1 MAVSY
6 KKLFKLMIDKDMKK
20 GELVKKSG
28 VAYSTLLKL
37 SNGDNVNMGVIEKIC
52 LALDCKIEDVVE
64 IIPDNLESEKINENS
79 R

>member
-6 KKLFKLMIDKDMKK
+6 KKLFKLMIDRDMKK

-64 IIPDNLESEKINENS
+64 IIPDSLESETIDTEK
-79 R
+79 

>member
-1 MAVSY
+1 
-6 KKLFKLMIDKDMKK
+6 MIDKDMKK

>member
-1 MAVSY
+1 
-6 KKLFKLMIDKDMKK
+6 MIDKDMKK

-64 IIPDNLESEKINENS
+64 IIPDSLESEKINENS

>member
-20 GELVKKSG
+20 GDLVKKSG

-52 LALDCKIEDVVE
+52 LTLDCKIEDIVE
-64 IIPDNLESEKINENS
+64 IFPDNLENETINAEK
-79 R
+79 

>member
-1 MAVSY
+1 MTGTSGA
-6 KKLFKLMIDKDMKK
+6 KT
-20 GELVKKSG
+20 KSG

-52 LALDCKIEDVVE
+52 LALECKIEDVVE